1 MLASALLAIVLT
13 FANVALWALALNFAA
28 PMDQGFEQAG
38 GGAGL
43 NRRRAFADQANGS
56 REPRPIAQGGENG

>member
-1 MLASALLAIVLT
+1 MGAGAEFRGAD
-13 FANVALWALALNFAA
+13 
-28 PMDQGFEQAG
+28 DQGVAQAG

-56 REPRPIAQGGENG
+56 REQRLGLQGGEYG